1 MQMTLNGAREHS
13 LYKVCEEHFA
23 GKIGKCSG
31 SLNNENLHFHF
42 GKKPEAPPSCFEIR
56 NDVFTYRLQ
65 TFTSSK
71 TSCMLAASGLPGNS
85 LHCFTSW
92 RPSALPG
99 FFGSL
104 KLTDLLGW
112 DVSIHAAMH
121 LPLQILSMSGAKIRI
136 GRFWTATLATFPTI
150 PSSSHASIHPND
162 LWSERKL
169 TVGDTRAHRAHRAH
183 GFIGILGVFRLRH
196 LISIFGFCIL
206 PSEHCKSKCFHA
218 AFMLHDASLT
228 GDQGVKPHSQSR
240 LRDFDVP

>member
-1 MQMTLNGAREHS
+1 MKTCTSTLGRSQRHRHHALRSETM
-13 LYKVCEEHFA
+13 F
-23 GKIGKCSG
+23 
-31 SLNNENLHFHF
+31 LHTD
-42 GKKPEAPPSCFEIR
+42 C
-56 NDVFTYRLQ
+56 
-65 TFTSSK
+65 
-71 TSCMLAASGLPGNS
+71 
-85 LHCFTSW
+85 
-92 RPSALPG
+92 RPSPVQRPVACWQLQDYRATHCIASLLGDLPHFQD